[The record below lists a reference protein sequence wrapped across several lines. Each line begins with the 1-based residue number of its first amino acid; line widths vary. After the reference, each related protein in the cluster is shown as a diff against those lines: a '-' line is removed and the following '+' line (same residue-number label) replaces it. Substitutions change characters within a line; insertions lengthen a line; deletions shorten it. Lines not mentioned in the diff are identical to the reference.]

1 MFDVLH
7 AHMSETQIMAA
18 EHTTGCKATVGH
30 KKFAKCLKAWKEAH
44 PALSV
49 LKFLTCPLNCI
60 ESLSEGQEAFYL
72 SVSACVTL
80 CIIRLQCGLV
90 SAAA

>member
-1 MFDVLH
+1 ML
-7 AHMSETQIMAA
+7 ETQIMAA

-30 KKFAKCLKAWKEAH
+30 KKFSKCLKAWKEAH

-49 LKFLTCPLNCI
+49 TKFLTFPLNSI
-60 ESLSEGQEAFYL
+60 ESLREGQEAFYL

-80 CIIRLQCGLV
+80 CNCSDL
-90 SAAA
+90 SSMWFS